1 MIKRLLENKIH
12 RLLQQF
18 PSVAILGARQVG
30 KTTLAKSIMS
40 HLDRKSL
47 YLDIEL
53 PADFNRLSNP
63 QMLFEENKDRC
74 VVIDEIQRMPELFS
88 VIRAM
93 IDRQRTPG
101 RFIILGSASP
111 GVVQGSSESLA
122 GRISYTELYPFLLP
136 EVAEIADA
144 KKLWIWGGFPE
155 PFLME
160 DENARDEWFVSFIR
174 TYVERELPLLGLKTD
189 PIRIHRLLSMLA
201 FNQGQIFPITFKFTI

>member
-136 EVAEIADA
+136 
-144 KKLWIWGGFPE
+144 
-155 PFLME
+155 
-160 DENARDEWFVSFIR
+160 
-174 TYVERELPLLGLKTD
+174 
-189 PIRIHRLLSMLA
+189 
-201 FNQGQIFPITFKFTI
+201 